1 VNELRTEGSSD
12 KSIIYTAPYSDVAYI
27 NGSLPAKEM
36 KVSGAMPNPPKQLA
50 IELAEELKKQN
61 IDLKE
66 KLSLIL
72 KKLSMVK
79 NRFFPENKVI
89 LEYKSPT
96 LDKIV
101 YWFLKKSVNLFGETF
116 MKTMAKENRKS

>member
-27 NGSLPAKEM
+27 NGSLPAKAM

-61 IDLKE
+61 IDFKGKIMINSE
-66 KLSLIL
+66 KIINGE
-72 KKLSMVK
+72 
-79 NRFFPENKVI
+79 NRFFPDNKVI

-101 YWFLKKSVNLFGETF
+101 YWFLKKSVNLLG
-116 MKTMAKENRKS
+116 KLS